1 MDSNY
6 PRVLVVSNNSF
17 SKTSSNGRTLGNL
30 FAGWPKEKLAQFC
43 ISTTEPDFEL
53 CDNYYLLT
61 DRSVLEGFKH
71 FRGGHRCAIEA
82 NLGTEGNTVIGG
94 KKAFKTPWKALLRHI
109 VWCGKRWD
117 SKVFRNWVDNCKP
130 ELVLVMN
137 SDAPF
142 ILDIA
147 TDISRSRNIP
157 LVMFNTEGFYFFK
170 NNYYR
175 PSRYFSDMAF
185 SLYQHVYIRHFRKMM
200 KRVSLSIHLNSA
212 LKEDFEKEFGGK
224 HIVLY
229 TGSNVAFDSSN
240 LNVKQPVFSYL
251 GNFGFDRPKALVEV
265 AETLQCI
272 NPDYYLNVYGKVL
285 KKEIINVLE
294 TTKGIRFH
302 GMIPY
307 NKVVEVMRNSTI
319 LFHVEA
325 QNESFKEALKY
336 GFSTKIGDSVSS
348 GRCFLIYSADDVAG
362 AKYIKETGAGWFANN
377 KTDLRGCIESILM
390 DQTTR
395 TRVLAKAKEIALEN
409 HSIENN
415 CVKFKQALLSVC
427 NS

>member
-1 MDSNY
+1 MKQ

-17 SKTSSNGRTLGNL
+17 SKSSNNGRTLGNL
-30 FAGWPKEKLAQFC
+30 FIGWSKDKIAQFC
-43 ISTTEPDFEL
+43 ISTTEPDFDL

-71 FRGGHRCAIEA
+71 FKKGKRCDIKE
-82 NLGTEGNTVIGG
+82 NIGTEGNTVIGG
-94 KKAFKTPWKALLRHI
+94 KRTFKTPWKVLIRHF
-109 VWCGKRWD
+109 VWSGERWNSNEFKEWIGGFNPD
-117 SKVFRNWVDNCKP
+117 M
-130 ELVLVMN
+130 VLVMN

-147 TDISRSRNIP
+147 TKVSTRRNIP

-170 NNYYR
+170 NSYYR
-175 PSRYFSDMAF
+175 PSSYFSNTAF
-185 SLYQHVYIRHFRKMM
+185 SLYQHVYKRHFRRLMNKM
-200 KRVSLSIHLNSA
+200 SLSIHLNSA

-229 TGSNVAFDSSN
+229 TGSSVVFDSSN
-240 LNVKQPVFSYL
+240 LNVSHPTFSYL
-251 GNFGFDRPKALVEV
+251 GNFGFDRPRALVEV
-265 AETLQCI
+265 AETLQNI
-272 NPDYYLNVYGKVL
+272 NPDYYLDVYGKVL
-285 KKEIINVLE
+285 KEEIKIVLE

-307 NKVVEVMRNSTI
+307 NKVVEVIRCSTI

-325 QNESFKEALKY
+325 QNECFKEALKY

-348 GRCFLIYSADDVAG
+348 GRCFVIYSADDVAG

-377 KTDLRGCIESILM
+377 KADLRGCIESILS
-390 DQTTR
+390 DQANR
-395 TRVLAKAKEIALEN
+395 DHVLAKAKEIAIEN

-427 NS
+427 KL